1 MRGSSLKIGQI
12 LINMSAITPDQLDQ
26 ALSMQKQNNLRLGEI
41 IIKEKMCE
49 EEKVCF
55 ALSKQFSIPFVDLDE
70 IELKDELVNTISADL
85 AEQAMVVPLELDE
98 QTRTLTIAVADP
110 LDYKN
115 LNRIQTTT
123 KMSLQ
128 TVIAAPSQIS
138 KAHRALYASKKA
150 QDEAREF
157 IASQA
162 GQVKEEEIDAA
173 KAAADDQPIIR
184 FVNNMI
190 EEAVRL
196 KTSDIHIEP
205 MEEVLLI
212 RFRIDGKLQKYMETS
227 AQLAPSV
234 TSRIKFIGG
243 MNIAE
248 KRIPQDGRIN
258 YRVGTTEV
266 DMRISI
272 LPVVFGE
279 KVCARITTAIGLK
292 MDKSA
297 IGFLPENLAKFDKL
311 LTQNRGIIL
320 VTGATGSGKS
330 TTLYT
335 GLKGVMREDINI
347 ITVENPVEM
356 IIPGI
361 NQVDINAKAG
371 LTFASALRSIL
382 RQDPDIIMIGEIRDK
397 ETAEIA
403 ASAAVTGH
411 LVLSTLHTYNAASS
425 IIRLVDMGV
434 EPFMVSSTVIGV
446 IAQRLVRRLCVNCK
460 EPYIAGPRELE
471 LLGIDN
477 DPTLELQLYRAP
489 EGGCERCNRSG
500 HKGRLA
506 VHEILMVS
514 PSIKRAIQNGKS
526 TEDINEIAVNEG
538 MISMRENLRM
548 NVISGIISLETMME
562 AASEDML

>member
-1 MRGSSLKIGQI
+1 MRGNLKIGQI
-12 LINMSAITPDQLDQ
+12 LINMGAITPDQLDQ
-26 ALSMQKQNNLRLGEI
+26 ALSMQKQNNMRLGEI
-41 IIKEKMCE
+41 LIKEKMCE

-55 ALSKQFSIPFVDLDE
+55 ALSKQFAIPYVDLDE
-70 IELKDELVNTISADL
+70 IELKDELSDLISA
-85 AEQAMVVPLELDE
+85 EVAMQCMVIPLEQVDK
-98 QTRTLTIAVADP
+98 TLTIAVADP
-110 LDYKN
+110 LDFRA

-123 KMSLQ
+123 MMQLQ

-138 KAHRALYASKKA
+138 KAHQALYASKKA
-150 QDEAREF
+150 YDEAREF
-157 IASQA
+157 IQGQAS
-162 GQVKEEEIDAA
+162 QVKEEDIAA
-173 KAAADDQPIIR
+173 ASAAADDQPIIR

-205 MEEVLLI
+205 MEETMLI

-227 AQLAPSV
+227 SQLAPSV

-258 YRVGTTEV
+258 YRVGKTEV

-292 MDKSA
+292 MEKSA
-297 IGFLPENLAKFDKL
+297 IGFLPENLEKFDKL
-311 LTQNRGIIL
+311 LIQNRGIIL

-460 EPYIAGPRELE
+460 QPYIAGPRELE
-471 LLGIDN
+471 LLGIDDTN
-477 DPTLELQLYRAP
+477 IELKLYRAP
-489 EGGCERCNRSG
+489 QGGCERCNRSG

-514 PSIKRAIQNGKS
+514 PAIKKAIQQDKA
-526 TEDINEIAVNEG
+526 TEDINEIAVEEG

>member
-1 MRGSSLKIGQI
+1 MRASSLKMGQI
-12 LINMSAITPDQLDQ
+12 LINMGAITPDQLDQ
-26 ALSMQKQNNLRLGEI
+26 ALSMQKQNNMRLGEI
-41 IIKEKMCE
+41 LIKEKMCE

-55 ALSKQFSIPFVDLDE
+55 ALSKQFQIPYVDLDE
-70 IELKDELVNTISADL
+70 IEIKDELSNIMSAEL
-85 AEQAMVVPLELDE
+85 SQQCMAVPLEVDE
-98 QTRTLTIAVADP
+98 RVLTIAVADP
-110 LDYKN
+110 LNYKG

-123 KMSLQ
+123 KMQIQ
-128 TVIAAPSQIS
+128 TVIAAPSQIQ
-138 KAHRALYASKKA
+138 KAHQALYASKRA
-150 QDEAREF
+150 MDEAREF
-157 IASQA
+157 ISSQVSQA
-162 GQVKEEEIDAA
+162 GKEEEIDAA

-205 MEEVLLI
+205 MEEVMLI

-227 AQLAPSV
+227 SQLAPSV

-258 YRVGTTEV
+258 YRLGNMEI

-279 KVCARITTAIGLK
+279 KVCARITTALGLK
-292 MDKSA
+292 MDKHA
-297 IGFLPENLAKFDKL
+297 IGFLPENLAKYDKL
-311 LTQNRGIIL
+311 LSSNRGIIL

-460 EPYIAGPRELE
+460 EPYIAGAHELE
-471 LLGIDN
+471 LLGID
-477 DPTLELQLYRAP
+477 DPTLEIQLYRAP
-489 EGGCERCNRSG
+489 EGGCERCNKSG

-506 VHEILMVS
+506 VHEVLMVS
-514 PSIKRAIQNGKS
+514 PAIRRAIQQDKA
-526 TEDINEIAVNEG
+526 TEDIHAIALEEG

-548 NVISGIISLETMME
+548 NVISGIISLETMLE

>member
-1 MRGSSLKIGQI
+1 MRASSLKIGQI
-12 LINMSAITPDQLDQ
+12 LINMGAITPDQLDQ
-26 ALSMQKQNNLRLGEI
+26 ALSMQKTSNSRLCEI
-41 IIKEKMCE
+41 LLQEKMCDE
-49 EEKVCF
+49 EQVCL
-55 ALSKQFSIPFVDLDE
+55 ALSKQFSIPFVNLDE
-70 IELKDELVNTISADL
+70 VELRDELSSVVSAEM
-85 AEQAMVVPLELDE
+85 AEQCMVIPLELID
-98 QTRTLTIAVADP
+98 RTLTIAVADP
-110 LDYKN
+110 LDYKG

-123 KMSLQ
+123 KYQLQ
-128 TVIAAPSQIS
+128 TVIAAPSQII
-138 KAHRALYASKKA
+138 KAHRSMYATQKA
-150 QDEAREF
+150 YDEAREF
-157 IASQA
+157 ISSQVSNA
-162 GQVKEEEIDAA
+162 NKEEEIDAA
-173 KAAADDQPIIR
+173 RAAADDQPIIR

-205 MEEVLLI
+205 MEETMLI

-227 AQLAPSV
+227 AALAPSV

-258 YRVGTTEV
+258 YRVGNTEV
-266 DMRISI
+266 DMRISL

-279 KVCARITTAIGLK
+279 KVCARITTALGLK

-297 IGFLPENLAKFDKL
+297 IGFLPENLAKFDHL
-311 LTQNRGIIL
+311 LSQNRGIIL

-361 NQVDINAKAG
+361 NQVDINEKAG

-403 ASAAVTGH
+403 ASASITGH

-425 IIRLVDMGV
+425 IVRLVDMGI
-434 EPFMVSSTVIGV
+434 EPFMVSSSVIGV
-446 IAQRLVRRLCVNCK
+446 IAQRLVRRLCTNCK
-460 EPYIAGPRELE
+460 QPYIAGQRELE
-471 LLGIDN
+471 LLGIED
-477 DPTLELQLYRAP
+477 DSVELRLYRAP
-489 EGGCERCNRSG
+489 EGGCEKCNRSG

-506 VHEILMVS
+506 VHEILLVS
-514 PSIKRAIQNGKS
+514 SEIKRAIQNNKS
-526 TEDINEIAVNEG
+526 TEDINDIAVSEG
-538 MISMRENLRM
+538 MIPMRENLKM
-548 NVISGIISLETMME
+548 NVLSGVISLETMIE

>member
-1 MRGSSLKIGQI
+1 MRASSLKIGQI
-12 LINMSAITPDQLDQ
+12 LINMGAITPDQLDQ
-26 ALSMQKQNNLRLGEI
+26 ALSMQKSNNLRLGEI
-41 IIKEKMCE
+41 LIKENMCE

-70 IELKDELVNTISADL
+70 IELKDELSDIISSDL
-85 AEQAMVVPLELDE
+85 AQQCMVVPLELDE
-98 QTRTLTIAVADP
+98 ATRTLTIAVADP
-110 LDYKN
+110 LDYKG

-123 KMSLQ
+123 KMSPQ
-128 TVIAAPSQIS
+128 VVIAAPSQIQ
-138 KAHRALYASKKA
+138 KAHQALYASKKA
-150 QDEAREF
+150 YDEAREF

-162 GQVKEEEIDAA
+162 SQAGKDDEIDAA
-173 KAAADDQPIIR
+173 KSAADDQPIIR

-205 MEEVLLI
+205 MEDVLLI

-227 AQLAPSV
+227 SQLAPSV

-258 YRVGTTEV
+258 YRVGNTEV

-279 KVCARITTAIGLK
+279 KVCARITTALGLK

-297 IGFLPENLAKFDKL
+297 IGFLPENLDRFDRL
-311 LTQNRGIIL
+311 LSQNRGIIL

-361 NQVDINAKAG
+361 NQVDINA
-371 LTFASALRSIL
+371 
-382 RQDPDIIMIGEIRDK
+382 
-397 ETAEIA
+397 
-403 ASAAVTGH
+403 H
-411 LVLSTLHTYNAASS
+411 LPL
-425 IIRLVDMGV
+425 
-434 EPFMVSSTVIGV
+434 
-446 IAQRLVRRLCVNCK
+446 
-460 EPYIAGPRELE
+460 
-471 LLGIDN
+471 
-477 DPTLELQLYRAP
+477 
-489 EGGCERCNRSG
+489 
-500 HKGRLA
+500 
-506 VHEILMVS
+506 
-514 PSIKRAIQNGKS
+514 
-526 TEDINEIAVNEG
+526 
-538 MISMRENLRM
+538 
-548 NVISGIISLETMME
+548 
-562 AASEDML
+562 

>member
-12 LINMSAITPDQLDQ
+12 LINMGAITPDQLDQ
-26 ALSMQKQNNLRLGEI
+26 ALSMQKVNNLRLGEI

-49 EEKVCF
+49 EEKVCY

-70 IELKDELVNTISADL
+70 VELKEDLANVISADL
-85 AEQAMVVPLELDE
+85 AEQSMVVPLELDE
-98 QTRTLTIAVADP
+98 ITRTLTIAVADP

-128 TVIAAPSQIS
+128 TVIAAPSQIT
-138 KAHRALYASKKA
+138 KAHRALFASRKA

-157 IASQA
+157 IASQVSQA
-162 GQVKEEEIDAA
+162 GKEDEIDAA

-297 IGFLPENLAKFDKL
+297 IGFLPENLEKFDKL
-311 LTQNRGIIL
+311 LSQNRGIIL

-425 IIRLVDMGV
+425 VIRLVDMGV

-460 EPYIAGPRELE
+460 EPYIAGEHELE
-471 LLGIDN
+471 LLGIED
-477 DPTLELQLYRAP
+477 TSLEIKLYRAP
-489 EGGCERCNRSG
+489 QGGCERCNKSG

-514 PSIKRAIQNGKS
+514 PAIKRAIQNGKS
-526 TEDINEIAVNEG
+526 TEDINDIAVNEG

-548 NVISGIISLETMME
+548 NVISGIISLETMLE

>member
-1 MRGSSLKIGQI
+1 MRASSLKIGQI
-12 LINMSAITPDQLDQ
+12 LINMGAITPDQLDQ
-26 ALSMQKQNNLRLGEI
+26 ALSMQKSSNMRLGEI
-41 IIKEKMCE
+41 LINEKMCT
-49 EEKVCF
+49 EEKICLAF
-55 ALSKQFSIPFVDLDE
+55 SKQFSIPYVDLDE
-70 IELKDELVNTISADL
+70 VELRDELSTIITAEM
-85 AEQAMVVPLELDE
+85 AEQCMVVPLELID
-98 QTRTLTIAVADP
+98 RTLTIAVSDP
-110 LDYKN
+110 LDYKG

-123 KMSLQ
+123 KYQLQ
-128 TVIAAPSQIS
+128 TVIAAPSQIR
-138 KAHRALYASKKA
+138 KAHQALYASKKA
-150 QDEAREF
+150 YDEAREF
-157 IASQA
+157 IAGQVSQA
-162 GQVKEEEIDAA
+162 GKEDEIEAA
-173 KAAADDQPIIR
+173 KNAADDQPIIR

-205 MEEVLLI
+205 MEETMVI

-272 LPVVFGE
+272 LPVVHGE
-279 KVCARITTAIGLK
+279 KVCARITTALGLK

-297 IGFLPENLAKFDKL
+297 IGFLPENLAKFDHL
-311 LTQNRGIIL
+311 LEQNRGIIL

-347 ITVENPVEM
+347 VTVENPVEM

-361 NQVDINAKAG
+361 NQVDINEKAG
-371 LTFASALRSIL
+371 LTFAGALRSIL

-403 ASAAVTGH
+403 ASASITGH

-425 IIRLVDMGV
+425 IIRLVDMGI
-434 EPFMVSSTVIGV
+434 EPFMVSSSVIGV

-460 EPYIAGPRELE
+460 QPYIAGPRELE
-471 LLGIDN
+471 LLGID
-477 DPTLELQLYRAP
+477 DDSVELRLYRAP
-489 EGGCERCNRSG
+489 QGGCEKCNRSG

-514 PSIKRAIQNGKS
+514 NGIKRAIQLGKS
-526 TEDINEIAVNEG
+526 TEDINQIAVEEG
-538 MISMRENLRM
+538 MIPMRENLRM
-548 NVISGIISLETMME
+548 NVISGVISLETMLE

>member
-1 MRGSSLKIGQI
+1 MRGNLKIGQI
-12 LINMSAITPDQLDQ
+12 LINMGAITPDQLDQ
-26 ALSMQKQNNLRLGEI
+26 ALSMQKQNNMRLGEI
-41 IIKEKMCE
+41 LIKEKMCE

-55 ALSKQFSIPFVDLDE
+55 ALSKQFAIPYVDLDE
-70 IELKDELVNTISADL
+70 IELKDELSDLISA
-85 AEQAMVVPLELDE
+85 EVAMQCMVIPLEQVDK
-98 QTRTLTIAVADP
+98 TLTIAVADP
-110 LDYKN
+110 LDFRA

-123 KMSLQ
+123 KMQLQ

-138 KAHRALYASKKA
+138 KAHQALYASKKA
-150 QDEAREF
+150 YDEAREF
-157 IASQA
+157 IQGQAS
-162 GQVKEEEIDAA
+162 QVKEEDIAA
-173 KAAADDQPIIR
+173 ASAAADDQPIIR

-205 MEEVLLI
+205 MEETMLI

-227 AQLAPSV
+227 SQLAPSV

-258 YRVGTTEV
+258 YRVGKTEV

-292 MDKSA
+292 MEKSA
-297 IGFLPENLAKFDKL
+297 IGFLPENLEKFDKL
-311 LTQNRGIIL
+311 LIQNRGIIL

-460 EPYIAGPRELE
+460 QPYIAGPRELE
-471 LLGIDN
+471 LLGIDDTN
-477 DPTLELQLYRAP
+477 IELKLYRAP
-489 EGGCERCNRSG
+489 QGGCERCNRSG

-514 PSIKRAIQNGKS
+514 PAIKKAIQQDKA
-526 TEDINEIAVNEG
+526 TEDINEIAVEEG

>member
-1 MRGSSLKIGQI
+1 MRASNLKIGQI
-12 LINMSAITPDQLDQ
+12 LINMGAITPDHLDQ

-41 IIKEKMCE
+41 LIKEKMCE

-70 IELKDELVNTISADL
+70 IELKDELSNLISSEM
-85 AEQAMVVPLELDE
+85 AEQCLVVPLELND
-98 QTRTLTIAVADP
+98 RVLTIAVADP
-110 LDYKN
+110 LDYKG

-123 KMSLQ
+123 KMQLQ
-128 TVIAAPSQIS
+128 TVIAAPSQIH
-138 KAHRALYASKKA
+138 KAHQALYASKRA
-150 QDEAREF
+150 YDEARDF
-157 IASQA
+157 IQSQASQA
-162 GQVKEEEIDAA
+162 GKEDEIDAA
-173 KAAADDQPIIR
+173 KSAADDQPIIR

-205 MEEVLLI
+205 MEEVMLI

-227 AQLAPSV
+227 SQLAPSV

-258 YRVGTTEV
+258 YRVGNTEV

-297 IGFLPENLAKFDKL
+297 IGFLPENLEKFDRL
-311 LTQNRGIIL
+311 LNQNRGIIL

-425 IIRLVDMGV
+425 IIRLVDMDV

-460 EPYIAGPRELE
+460 EPYIAGARELE
-471 LLGIDN
+471 LLGID
-477 DPTLELQLYRAP
+477 DTSIELKLYRAP

-514 PSIKRAIQNGKS
+514 PAIKRAIQQDKA
-526 TEDINEIAVNEG
+526 TEDINDIAIEEG

>member
-1 MRGSSLKIGQI
+1 MRASSLKIGQI
-12 LINMSAITPDQLDQ
+12 LINMGAITPDQLDQ
-26 ALSMQKQNNLRLGEI
+26 ALSMQKTNNLRLGEI
-41 IIKEKMCE
+41 LIKEKMTA
-49 EEKVCF
+49 EEKVCL

-70 IELKDELVNTISADL
+70 VELKDELSNIVSSEL
-85 AEQAMVVPLELDE
+85 AEQCMIVPLELID
-98 QTRTLTIAVADP
+98 RTLTIAVADP
-110 LDYKN
+110 LDYKG
-115 LNRIQTTT
+115 LNKIQTTT
-123 KMSLQ
+123 RFQLQ
-128 TVIAAPSQIS
+128 TVIAAPTQIQ
-138 KAHRALYASKKA
+138 KAHQAMYASKRA
-150 QDEAREF
+150 YDEAREF
-157 IASQA
+157 IAGQA
-162 GQVKEEEIDAA
+162 SNAGKEDEIEAA

-205 MEEVLLI
+205 MEETMVI

-258 YRVGTTEV
+258 YRVGNTEV

-292 MDKSA
+292 MEKSA
-297 IGFLPENLAKFDKL
+297 IGFLPENLEKFDHL
-311 LTQNRGIIL
+311 LKQNRGIIL

-335 GLKGVMREDINI
+335 GLKGVMRDDINI
-347 ITVENPVEM
+347 VTVENPVEM

-361 NQVDINAKAG
+361 NQVDINEKAG
-371 LTFASALRSIL
+371 LTFAGALRSIL

-425 IIRLVDMGV
+425 VIRLVDMGV

-460 EPYIAGPRELE
+460 QPYIAGPHELK
-471 LLGIDN
+471 LLGIEDESV
-477 DPTLELQLYRAP
+477 ELRLYKAP

-506 VHEILMVS
+506 VHEILLVS
-514 PSIKRAIQNGKS
+514 SAIKKAIQSGKS
-526 TEDINEIAVNEG
+526 TEDLNDIAIQEG

-548 NVISGIISLETMME
+548 NVISGVISLETMLE
-562 AASEDML
+562 AASEDLL

>member
-1 MRGSSLKIGQI
+1 MRASNLKIGQI
-12 LINMSAITPDQLDQ
+12 LINMGAITPDHLDQ

-41 IIKEKMCE
+41 LIKEKMCE

-70 IELKDELVNTISADL
+70 IELKDELSNIISSEM
-85 AEQAMVVPLELDE
+85 AEQCMVVPLELND
-98 QTRTLTIAVADP
+98 RTLTIAVADP
-110 LDYKN
+110 LDYKG

-123 KMSLQ
+123 KMQ
-128 TVIAAPSQIS
+128 MYTVIAAPSQIH
-138 KAHRALYASKKA
+138 KAHQALYASKRA
-150 QDEAREF
+150 YDEARDF
-157 IASQA
+157 IQSQVSQA
-162 GQVKEEEIDAA
+162 GKEDEIDAA
-173 KAAADDQPIIR
+173 KSAADDQPIIR

-205 MEEVLLI
+205 MEEVMLI

-258 YRVGTTEV
+258 YRVGSTEV

-297 IGFLPENLAKFDKL
+297 IGFLPENLAKFDRL

-460 EPYIAGPRELE
+460 EPYIAGARELE
-471 LLGIDN
+471 LLGID
-477 DPTLELQLYRAP
+477 DT
-489 EGGCERCNRSG
+489 
-500 HKGRLA
+500 
-506 VHEILMVS
+506 
-514 PSIKRAIQNGKS
+514 SI
-526 TEDINEIAVNEG
+526 
-538 MISMRENLRM
+538 
-548 NVISGIISLETMME
+548 
-562 AASEDML
+562 

>member
-1 MRGSSLKIGQI
+1 MRGNLKIGQI
-12 LINMSAITPDQLDQ
+12 LINMGAITPDQLDQ
-26 ALSMQKQNNLRLGEI
+26 ALSMQKQNDMRLGEI
-41 IIKEKMCE
+41 LIKEKMCE

-55 ALSKQFSIPFVDLDE
+55 ALSKQFAIPYVDLDE
-70 IELKDELVNTISADL
+70 IELKDDLSDLISA
-85 AEQAMVVPLELDE
+85 EVAMQCMVIPLEQVDK
-98 QTRTLTIAVADP
+98 TLTIAVADP
-110 LDYKN
+110 LDFRS

-123 KMSLQ
+123 KMQLQ

-138 KAHRALYASKKA
+138 KAHQALYASKKA
-150 QDEAREF
+150 YDEAREF
-157 IASQA
+157 IQGQASQA
-162 GQVKEEEIDAA
+162 KEEDIAA
-173 KAAADDQPIIR
+173 ANAAADDQPIIR

-205 MEEVLLI
+205 MEETMLI

-258 YRVGTTEV
+258 YRVGKTEV

-292 MDKSA
+292 MEKSA
-297 IGFLPENLAKFDKL
+297 IGFLPENLEKFDKL
-311 LTQNRGIIL
+311 LMQNRGIIL

-471 LLGIDN
+471 LLGIDDTN
-477 DPTLELQLYRAP
+477 IEIKLYRAP

-514 PSIKRAIQNGKS
+514 PAIKKAIQQDKA
-526 TEDINEIAVNEG
+526 TEDINEIAVEEG

-562 AASEDML
+562 AASEDLL

>member
-1 MRGSSLKIGQI
+1 MRGSNLKIGQI
-12 LINMSAITPDQLDQ
+12 LINMGAITPDQLDQ

-41 IIKEKMCE
+41 IIKEQMCE

-70 IELKDELVNTISADL
+70 VELKDELSNTISSDL

-123 KMSLQ
+123 KMALQ
-128 TVIAAPSQIS
+128 TVIAAPSQIL
-138 KAHRALYASKKA
+138 KAHRAMYASKKA

-157 IASQA
+157 IASQV
-162 GQVKEEEIDAA
+162 GQVKEEDIDAA

-311 LTQNRGIIL
+311 LSQNRGIIL

-425 IIRLVDMGV
+425 VIRLVDMGV

-460 EPYIAGPRELE
+460 EPYIAGERELE
-471 LLGIDN
+471 LLGID
-477 DPTLELQLYRAP
+477 DPTLEIKLYRAP
-489 EGGCERCNRSG
+489 DGGCERCNKSG

-514 PSIKRAIQNGKS
+514 PAIKRAIQNGKS

-548 NVISGIISLETMME
+548 NVISGIISLETMLE

>member
-1 MRGSSLKIGQI
+1 MRASSLKIGQI
-12 LINMSAITPDQLDQ
+12 LINMSVITPDQLDQ
-26 ALSMQKQNNLRLGEI
+26 ALSIQKNTNQRLGEI
-41 IIKEKMCE
+41 LTQEKMCT
-49 EEKVCF
+49 EEKICL
-55 ALSKQFSIPFVDLDE
+55 ALSKQFSIPYVNLDE
-70 IELKDELVNTISADL
+70 IELHEELSTLISSDL
-85 AEQAMVVPLELDE
+85 SEQCMVIPLEVME
-98 QTRTLTIAVADP
+98 HTLTIAVADP
-110 LDYKN
+110 LDYKG
-115 LNRIQTTT
+115 LNKIQTTT
-123 KMSLQ
+123 KYQLQ
-128 TVIAAPSQIS
+128 TVIAAPSQIRS
-138 KAHRALYASKKA
+138 AHQAMYASKKA
-150 QDEAREF
+150 YDEAREF
-157 IASQA
+157 IAGQA
-162 GQVKEEEIDAA
+162 GANKEEDAQEA
-173 KAAADDQPIIR
+173 KSAAEDQPIIR

-205 MEEVLLI
+205 MEDTMLI

-227 AQLAPSV
+227 AELAPSV

-258 YRVGTTEV
+258 YKIGATEI

-279 KVCARITTAIGLK
+279 KVCARITTALGLK

-297 IGFLPENLAKFDKL
+297 IGFLPENLAKFDHL
-311 LTQNRGIIL
+311 LAQNRGIIL

-347 ITVENPVEM
+347 VTVENPVEM

-361 NQVDINAKAG
+361 NQVDVNEKAG
-371 LTFASALRSIL
+371 LTFASVLRSIL
-382 RQDPDIIMIGEIRDK
+382 RQDPDIIMVGEIRDK

-425 IIRLVDMGV
+425 VIRLVDMGV
-434 EPFMVSSTVIGV
+434 EPFMVSSTVIGI

-460 EPYIAGPRELE
+460 EPYTAGPRELK
-471 LLGIDN
+471 LLGIEDESV
-477 DPTLELQLYRAP
+477 ELKLYRAP
-489 EGGCERCNRSG
+489 QGGCEKCNRSG

-506 VHEILMVS
+506 VHEVLMMS
-514 PSIKRAIQNGKS
+514 SQIKRAIQNGKS
-526 TEDINEIAVNEG
+526 TEDINEIAINEG

>member
-1 MRGSSLKIGQI
+1 MRASSLKIGQI
-12 LINMSAITPDQLDQ
+12 LINMSVINPDQLDQ
-26 ALSMQKQNNLRLGEI
+26 ALSMQKSSNLRLGEI
-41 IIKEKMCE
+41 LVNEKMCT
-49 EEKVCF
+49 EEKICL
-55 ALSKQFSIPFVDLDE
+55 AMSKQFSIPFVDLDE
-70 IELKDELVNTISADL
+70 IELKEELAGVISAEI
-85 AEQAMVVPLELDE
+85 AEQCLVVPLELID
-98 QTRTLTIAVADP
+98 RTLTIAVADP
-110 LDYKN
+110 LDYKG
-115 LNRIQTTT
+115 LNRVQTTT
-123 KMSLQ
+123 KCQLQ
-128 TVIAAPSQIS
+128 TVIAAPSQIT
-138 KAHRALYASKKA
+138 KAHQALYASKRA
-150 QDEAREF
+150 YDEAREF
-157 IASQA
+157 ISSQA
-162 GQVKEEEIDAA
+162 GQVKEEDIEAA
-173 KAAADDQPIIR
+173 NASANDQPIIR

-205 MEEVLLI
+205 MEETMLI

-227 AQLAPSV
+227 SQLAPSV

-258 YRVGTTEV
+258 YRVGNTEV
-266 DMRISI
+266 DMRISL

-279 KVCARITTAIGLK
+279 KVCARITTALGLK
-292 MDKSA
+292 MDKNA
-297 IGFLPENLAKFDKL
+297 IGFLPENLAKYDTL
-311 LTQNRGIIL
+311 LSQNRGIIL

-361 NQVDINAKAG
+361 NQVDINEKAG
-371 LTFASALRSIL
+371 LTFAGALRSIL

-403 ASAAVTGH
+403 ASASITGH

-425 IIRLVDMGV
+425 IIRLVDMGI
-434 EPFMVSSTVIGV
+434 EPFMVSSSVIGV

-460 EPYIAGPRELE
+460 EPYVAGADELK
-471 LLGIDN
+471 LLGIS
-477 DPTLELQLYRAP
+477 DPSIELRLYRAP
-489 EGGCERCNRSG
+489 QGGCERCNRSG

-506 VHEILMVS
+506 VHEVLMVS
-514 PSIKRAIQNGKS
+514 GRIKRAIQANKS
-526 TEDINEIAVNEG
+526 TEDINDIAVEEG
-538 MISMRENLRM
+538 MIPMRENLRM
-548 NVISGIISLETMME
+548 NVLSGVISLETMLD

>member
-1 MRGSSLKIGQI
+1 MRASSLKMGQI
-12 LINMSAITPDQLDQ
+12 LINMGAITPDQLDQ
-26 ALSMQKQNNLRLGEI
+26 ALSMQKTSNLRLGEI
-41 IIKEKMCE
+41 LIQEKLCE
-49 EEKVCF
+49 EEKVCL
-55 ALSKQFSIPFVDLDE
+55 AMSKQFSIPFVNLDE
-70 IELKDELVNTISADL
+70 VELKEEMSKIVSSEMS
-85 AEQAMVVPLELDE
+85 EQCMVIPLEVVD
-98 QTRTLTIAVADP
+98 RTLTIAVADP
-110 LDYKN
+110 LDYKS
-115 LNRIQTTT
+115 LNKIQTTT
-123 KMSLQ
+123 KMQLE
-128 TVIAAPSQIS
+128 TVIAAPSQII
-138 KAHRALYASKKA
+138 KAHKSMYATQKA
-150 QDEAREF
+150 YDEAREF
-157 IASQA
+157 ISSQVSNA
-162 GQVKEEEIDAA
+162 GKEEEIDAA

-205 MEEVLLI
+205 MEETMLI

-227 AQLAPSV
+227 AALAPSV

-258 YRVGTTEV
+258 YRLGNTEI
-266 DMRISI
+266 DMRISL

-279 KVCARITTAIGLK
+279 KVCARITTALGLK
-292 MDKSA
+292 MDKNA
-297 IGFLPENLAKFDKL
+297 IGFLPENLAKFDHL
-311 LTQNRGIIL
+311 LSQNRGIIL

-361 NQVDINAKAG
+361 NQVDINEKAG

-403 ASAAVTGH
+403 ASASITGH

-425 IIRLVDMGV
+425 VVRLVDMGI
-434 EPFMVSSTVIGV
+434 EPFMVSSSVIGV
-446 IAQRLVRRLCVNCK
+446 IAQRLVRRLCTNCK
-460 EPYIAGPRELE
+460 TPYIAGPRELK
-471 LLGIDN
+471 LLGIEDEN
-477 DPTLELQLYRAP
+477 VELRLYRAP
-489 EGGCERCNRSG
+489 EGGCEKCNRSG

-506 VHEILMVS
+506 VHEVLLVS
-514 PSIKRAIQNGKS
+514 SEIKRAIQNGKS
-526 TEDINEIAVNEG
+526 TEDINDIAVAEG
-538 MISMRENLRM
+538 MIPMRENLRM
-548 NVISGIISLETMME
+548 NVLSGVISLETMLD

>member
-1 MRGSSLKIGQI
+1 MRASSLKIGQI
-12 LINMSAITPDQLDQ
+12 LINMGAITPDQLDQ
-26 ALSMQKQNNLRLGEI
+26 ALSMQKSNNLRLGEI
-41 IIKEKMCE
+41 LIQEKLCE

-55 ALSKQFSIPFVDLDE
+55 ALSKQFSIPFVNLDE
-70 IELKDELVNTISADL
+70 VELREELANVVSSEM
-85 AEQAMVVPLELDE
+85 AEQCMVIPLELID
-98 QTRTLTIAVADP
+98 RTLTIAVADP
-110 LDYKN
+110 LDYKG
-115 LNRIQTTT
+115 LNKIQTTT
-123 KMSLQ
+123 KYQLQ
-128 TVIAAPSQIS
+128 TVIAAPSQII
-138 KAHRALYASKKA
+138 KAHRSMYASQKA
-150 QDEAREF
+150 YDEAREF
-157 IASQA
+157 ISSQA
-162 GQVKEEEIDAA
+162 GSNASKEEEIDAA

-190 EEAVRL
+190 EEAVNL
-196 KTSDIHIEP
+196 KASDIHIEP
-205 MEEVLLI
+205 MEETMLI

-227 AQLAPSV
+227 AALAPSV

-258 YRVGTTEV
+258 YRVGNTEV
-266 DMRISI
+266 DMRISL

-279 KVCARITTAIGLK
+279 KVCARITTALGLK
-292 MDKSA
+292 MDKGA
-297 IGFLPENLAKFDKL
+297 IGFLPENLAKFDHL
-311 LTQNRGIIL
+311 LSQNRGIIL

-347 ITVENPVEM
+347 VTVENPVEM

-361 NQVDINAKAG
+361 NQVDINEKAG

-403 ASAAVTGH
+403 ASASITGH

-425 IIRLVDMGV
+425 IVRLVDMGI
-434 EPFMVSSTVIGV
+434 EPFMVSSSVIGV
-446 IAQRLVRRLCVNCK
+446 IAQRLVRRLCTNCK
-460 EPYIAGPRELE
+460 QPYIAGKRERELLNIDDDSVE
-471 LLGIDN
+471 LR
-477 DPTLELQLYRAP
+477 LYRAP
-489 EGGCERCNRSG
+489 EGGCEKCNRSG

-506 VHEILMVS
+506 VHEVLLVS
-514 PSIKRAIQNGKS
+514 SAVKRAIQNNKS
-526 TEDINEIAVNEG
+526 TEDINDVAVREG
-538 MISMRENLRM
+538 MIPMRENLRM
-548 NVISGIISLETMME
+548 NVLSGIISLETMLE

>member
-1 MRGSSLKIGQI
+1 MRGSNLKIGQI
-12 LINMSAITPDQLDQ
+12 LINMGAINPDQLDQ
-26 ALSMQKQNNLRLGEI
+26 ALSMQKVNNLRLGEI

-70 IELKDELVNTISADL
+70 VELRDELSNIISSDL

-110 LDYKN
+110 LDYKG

-123 KMSLQ
+123 KMQLQ
-128 TVIAAPSQIS
+128 TVIAAPSQIQ
-138 KAHRALYASKKA
+138 KTHKALYASKKA

-157 IASQA
+157 IASQVSQA
-162 GQVKEEEIDAA
+162 GK
-173 KAAADDQPIIR
+173 DQPIIR

-205 MEEVLLI
+205 MEDVLLI

-227 AQLAPSV
+227 SALAPSV

-279 KVCARITTAIGLK
+279 KVCARITTALGLK

-297 IGFLPENLAKFDKL
+297 IGFLPENLVKFDKL

-425 IIRLVDMGV
+425 VIRLVDMGV

-460 EPYIAGPRELE
+460 EPYIATPEELE
-471 LLGIDN
+471 LLGIED
-477 DPTLELQLYRAP
+477 TSLEIQLYRAP
-489 EGGCERCNRSG
+489 HGGCERCNKSG

-514 PSIKRAIQNGKS
+514 PAIKRAIQSGKS
-526 TEDINEIAVNEG
+526 TEDINEIAVAEG

-548 NVISGIISLETMME
+548 NVISGIISLETMLE

>member
-1 MRGSSLKIGQI
+1 MRASSLKIGQI
-12 LINMSAITPDQLDQ
+12 LINMSVINPDQLDQ
-26 ALSMQKQNNLRLGEI
+26 ALSMQKSSNLRLGEI
-41 IIKEKMCE
+41 LVNEKMCT
-49 EEKVCF
+49 EEKICL
-55 ALSKQFSIPFVDLDE
+55 AMSKQFSIPFVDLDE
-70 IELKDELVNTISADL
+70 IELKEELAGVISSEV
-85 AEQAMVVPLELDE
+85 AEQCMVVPLELID
-98 QTRTLTIAVADP
+98 RTLTIAVADP
-110 LDYKN
+110 LDYKG
-115 LNRIQTTT
+115 LNRVQTTT
-123 KMSLQ
+123 KCQLQ
-128 TVIAAPSQIS
+128 TVIAAPSQIT
-138 KAHRALYASKKA
+138 KAHQALYASKRA
-150 QDEAREF
+150 YDEAREF
-157 IASQA
+157 ISSQA
-162 GQVKEEEIDAA
+162 GQVKEEDVEAA
-173 KAAADDQPIIR
+173 NASANDQPIIR

-205 MEEVLLI
+205 MEETMLI

-227 AQLAPSV
+227 SQLAPSV

-258 YRVGTTEV
+258 YRVGNTEV
-266 DMRISI
+266 DMRISL

-279 KVCARITTAIGLK
+279 KVCARITTALGLK
-292 MDKSA
+292 MDKNA
-297 IGFLPENLAKFDKL
+297 IGFLPENLAKYDTL
-311 LTQNRGIIL
+311 LSQNRGIIL

-361 NQVDINAKAG
+361 NQVDINEKAG
-371 LTFASALRSIL
+371 LTFAGALRSIL

-403 ASAAVTGH
+403 ASASITGH

-425 IIRLVDMGV
+425 IIRLVDMGI
-434 EPFMVSSTVIGV
+434 EPFMVSSSVIGV

-460 EPYIAGPRELE
+460 EPYIAGPDELRLMGISDPSIE
-471 LLGIDN
+471 LR
-477 DPTLELQLYRAP
+477 LYRAP
-489 EGGCERCNRSG
+489 QGGCEKCNRSG

-506 VHEILMVS
+506 VHEVLMVS
-514 PSIKRAIQNGKS
+514 QRIKRAIQANKS
-526 TEDINEIAVNEG
+526 TEDINDIAVEEG
-538 MISMRENLRM
+538 MIPMRENLRM
-548 NVISGIISLETMME
+548 NVLSGVISLETMLD

>member
-1 MRGSSLKIGQI
+1 MRASSLKIGQI
-12 LINMSAITPDQLDQ
+12 LINMGAISPDQLDQ
-26 ALSMQKQNNLRLGEI
+26 ALSMQKVNNLRLGEI
-41 IIKEKMCE
+41 LIQEKMCE
-49 EEKVCF
+49 ESKVCL

-70 IELKDELVNTISADL
+70 VELKDELSNLITVET
-85 AEQAMVVPLELDE
+85 AEQCMVVPLELID
-98 QTRTLTIAVADP
+98 RTLTIAVSDP
-110 LDYKN
+110 LDYKG

-123 KMSLQ
+123 KMQLQ
-128 TVIAAPSQIS
+128 TVIAAPTQIK
-138 KAHRALYASKKA
+138 KAQQALYASKRA
-150 QDEAREF
+150 YDEAREF
-157 IASQA
+157 ISSQVSQA
-162 GQVKEEEIDAA
+162 GKEEEIDAA

-205 MEEVLLI
+205 MEESMVI

-292 MDKSA
+292 MDKHA

-311 LTQNRGIIL
+311 LSQNRGIIL

-335 GLKGVMREDINI
+335 GLKGVMRDDINI

-361 NQVDINAKAG
+361 NQVDINEKAG
-371 LTFASALRSIL
+371 LTFAGALRSIL

-403 ASAAVTGH
+403 ASASITGH

-425 IIRLVDMGV
+425 IIRLVDMGI
-434 EPFMVSSTVIGV
+434 EPFMVSSSVIGV
-446 IAQRLVRRLCVNCK
+446 IAQRLVRRLCINCK
-460 EPYIAGPRELE
+460 EPYIAGPHELE
-471 LLGIDN
+471 LLGID
-477 DPTLELQLYRAP
+477 DPNIELRLYRAP
-489 EGGCERCNRSG
+489 DGGCERCNRSG

-506 VHEILMVS
+506 VHEVLMVS
-514 PSIKRAIQNGKS
+514 PNIKRAIQMNKS
-526 TEDINEIAVNEG
+526 TEDINDIAVEEG
-538 MISMRENLRM
+538 MIPMRENLRM
-548 NVISGIISLETMME
+548 NVISGIISLETMLE

>member
-1 MRGSSLKIGQI
+1 MRGNLKIGQI
-12 LINMSAITPDQLDQ
+12 LINMGAITPDQLDQ

-41 IIKEKMCE
+41 LIKEKMCE
-49 EEKVCF
+49 EDKVCF
-55 ALSKQFSIPFVDLDE
+55 ALSKQFAIPYVDLDE
-70 IELKDELVNTISADL
+70 IELKDDLSNLISAEL
-85 AEQAMVVPLELDE
+85 AMQCMVVPLEQVD
-98 QTRTLTIAVADP
+98 RTLTIAVADP
-110 LDYKN
+110 LDFRA
-115 LNRIQTTT
+115 LNRISTTT
-123 KMSLQ
+123 KMQLQ
-128 TVIAAPSQIS
+128 TVIAAPSQIT
-138 KAHRALYASKKA
+138 KAHQALYASKKA
-150 QDEAREF
+150 YDEAREF
-157 IASQA
+157 IAGQASQA
-162 GQVKEEEIDAA
+162 GKEEEIAA
-173 KAAADDQPIIR
+173 ANAAADDQPIIR

-205 MEEVLLI
+205 MEETMLI

-227 AQLAPSV
+227 SQLAPSV

-258 YRVGTTEV
+258 YRVGKTEV

-311 LTQNRGIIL
+311 LMQNRGIIL

-403 ASAAVTGH
+403 ASAAVT
-411 LVLSTLHTYNAASS
+411 
-425 IIRLVDMGV
+425 
-434 EPFMVSSTVIGV
+434 
-446 IAQRLVRRLCVNCK
+446 AQRLVRRLCVNCK
-460 EPYIAGPRELE
+460 QPYIAGPRELE
-471 LLGIDN
+471 LLGIDDTN
-477 DPTLELQLYRAP
+477 IELKLYRAP

-514 PSIKRAIQNGKS
+514 PAIKKAIQQDKA
-526 TEDINEIAVNEG
+526 TEDINEIAVEEG

-562 AASEDML
+562 AASEDLL